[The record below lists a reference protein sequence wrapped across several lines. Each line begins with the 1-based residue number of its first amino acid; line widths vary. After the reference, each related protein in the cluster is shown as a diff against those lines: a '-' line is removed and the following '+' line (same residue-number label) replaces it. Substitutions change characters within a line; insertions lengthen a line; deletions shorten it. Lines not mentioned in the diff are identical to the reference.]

1 MNPILRATVVYFF
14 LMLVFRLAGK
24 RSLAQITAFD
34 FVLLLIIGE
43 ATQNALIGQDYSLT
57 NAGLVIMTL
66 VMLDIGL
73 SLVKARFPRLEPV
86 LDDLPLVL
94 VENGRAITDRMREAR
109 VDEDDVLAAARHLQ
123 GLERLDQVKYAVLE
137 RSGGIT
143 VIPKA
148 ERG

>member
-43 ATQNALIGQDYSLT
+43 ATQNALIGQDYSLS

>member
-1 MNPILRATVVYFF
+1 V
-14 LMLVFRLAGK
+14 
-24 RSLAQITAFD
+24 
-34 FVLLLIIGE
+34 II
-43 ATQNALIGQDYSLT
+43 
-57 NAGLVIMTL
+57 TL

-94 VENGRAITDRMREAR
+94 VENGRAINDRMRQAR
-109 VDEDDVLAAARHLQ
+109 VDEEDVLAAARELQ
-123 GLERLDQVKYAVLE
+123 GLERMDQVKYAVLE

-148 ERG
+148 GAG

>member
-1 MNPILRATVVYFF
+1 MNPILRATVTFFF

-24 RSLAQITAFD
+24 RSLAQITPFD

-43 ATQNALIGQDYSLT
+43 ATQNALVGQDYSLT
-57 NAGLVIMTL
+57 NAALVIMTL

-94 VENGRAITDRMREAR
+94 VENGRAINDRMRQAR
-109 VDEDDVLAAARHLQ
+109 VDEEDVLAAARELQ

-143 VIPKA
+143 VIPKPSA
-148 ERG
+148 G